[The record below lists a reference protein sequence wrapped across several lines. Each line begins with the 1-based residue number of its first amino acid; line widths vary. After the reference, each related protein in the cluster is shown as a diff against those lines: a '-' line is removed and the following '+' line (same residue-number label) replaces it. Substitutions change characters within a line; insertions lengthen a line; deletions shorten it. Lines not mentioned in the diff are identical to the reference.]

1 MNGRTRELYLPERVE
16 DAALKAVKES
26 LLDGHMK
33 SALNG
38 KPVASP
44 ARGSNPTSGGSTQA
58 EKDLWPGHQIR
69 TLTVFIHLSS
79 AIIHARSII
88 TSASTTAASLRYHI
102 THYLHHVCRVTCAQI
117 LMFSILQTLS
127 RLMVGIC
134 TLFLHILRMLWASTD
149 GKKGHIA
156 TKKYQLF

>member
-38 KPVASP
+38 K
-44 ARGSNPTSGGSTQA
+44 A